1 MSEVDQ
7 SILEALSEAR
17 RPLGPKEIARRKDL
31 DYGYVRKRI
40 RDLDDRGYVTGLS
53 GGKYV
58 PADDRPGT
66 ASIPVLSRDGTAPH
80 DLQIDRRLT
89 AGLPRRARLV
99 AARVEGESGG
109 PWIGD
114 RQWVLAHM
122 TGTMSGARYY
132 LVFEPPVVGEE
143 GHFRAAYLRPHD
155 GTVAEVEASGTVVP
169 WTAARR
175 DAPGGQPRFRWR
187 RPLETEST
195 QETLPPNGSSP
206 ERLPPKRVHG
216 GEKVGSEPA
225 SDGGDRDAESSIEIY
240 GPVVG
245 TLLGPSVI
253 GRIAGPMQAG
263 RSPSPTDPTDKKDG

>member
-66 ASIPVLSRDGTAPH
+66 ASIPVLSRDGGAPH

-89 AGLPRRARLV
+89 AGLPHRARLV
-99 AARVEGESGG
+99 AARVEGESGR
-109 PWIGD
+109 PWISN
-114 RQWVLAHM
+114 RQWVLAHV

-143 GHFRAAYLRPHD
+143 GHFRTAYLRPHN

-169 WTAARR
+169 WTEARR
-175 DAPGGQPRFRWR
+175 DEPGSRPRFRWR
-187 RPLETEST
+187 RPPKTQSLQES
-195 QETLPPNGSSP
+195 LPPNGSYP

-216 GEKVGSEPA
+216 GEKVGSEPD

-240 GPVVG
+240 GPVIG

-253 GRIAGPMQAG
+253 GRIAGPMQG
-263 RSPSPTDPTDKKDG
+263 DRSLSPSDLPDEEDG